1 MSLALEKTDLARHV
15 SIWQK
20 QGKLL
25 WVEGPTLQAGV
36 DDMGGCERLGGGD
49 HCRPQLAEI
58 MAKMNAHANAL

>member
-36 DDMGGCERLGGGD
+36 DDMGGCERRGRGGGRASLQAAVGGD
-49 HCRPQLAEI
+49 
-58 MAKMNAHANAL
+58 NG